1 MSTTAPASARLS
13 GRAEVRLGLGGA
25 CQAVGAAVCVA
36 VPLAGWYGVAALLA
50 LTTAWCVVLPRRL
63 ALVLALAGWAWATGF
78 AVNTL
83 GELTFAPADLAR
95 LAAYLAIGAWAAR
108 AQ

>member
-1 MSTTAPASARLS
+1 MSTTAPTSARAS
-13 GRAEVRLGLGGA
+13 DQAEVRFGLAGA
-25 CQAVGAAVCVA
+25 TQAVAAAVCAA
-36 VPLAGWYGVAALLA
+36 VPLAGWYGVAVLLA

-63 ALVLALAGWAWATGF
+63 AVVLALAGWAWATGF
-78 AVNTL
+78 AVNEL
-83 GELTFAPADLAR
+83 GRLTFAPADLGR